1 MWVVEGVSKL
11 PQYAY
16 GKRVIFIDK
25 EAMVVAYS
33 DIYDRNSE
41 LWKVWIDNHQFR
53 TQAFPGGPKY
63 DEERDWYAGLVMADM
78 QLLHGTYVPHPGE
91 DGKEGW
97 FFNKGAESRTK
108 YKPDGAVPESFT
120 VAKLIE
126 QGQ

>member
-1 MWVVEGVSKL
+1 
-11 PQYAY
+11 
-16 GKRVIFIDK
+16 
-25 EAMVVAYS
+25 
-33 DIYDRNSE
+33 
-41 LWKVWIDNHQFR
+41 
-53 TQAFPGGPKY
+53 
-63 DEERDWYAGLVMADM
+63 MADM